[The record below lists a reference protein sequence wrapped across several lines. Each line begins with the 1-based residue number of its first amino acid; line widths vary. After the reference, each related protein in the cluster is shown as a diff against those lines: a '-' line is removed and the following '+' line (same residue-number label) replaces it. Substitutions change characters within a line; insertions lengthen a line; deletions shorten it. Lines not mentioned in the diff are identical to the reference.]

1 LEIAKKGGETIKI
14 PESNNTNDNNK
25 TAKLIEEISLKNLE
39 IKKLQEL
46 VFSEEAKE
54 MIAEIIQ
61 VNKEIFAQNK
71 ASRSKGSKNENIESR
86 KTVLEEEF
94 YLLQIQEKKKYE
106 NVENLEQQNFEVKK
120 IFIRICY

>member
-1 LEIAKKGGETIKI
+1 MEIAKKGGETIKI